1 MTLLKIFIALLS
13 MTVVALD
20 LSFPTLAQLGDDGI
34 SPKEEA
40 WRSKV
45 LKQMDK
51 LHFILRQL

>member
-1 MTLLKIFIALLS
+1 MTLLKICIALLS

-20 LSFPTLAQLGDDGI
+20 LSWEKAELDFDGI

-40 WRSKV
+40 WRRKV
-45 LKQMDK
+45 FKQMDK

>member
-20 LSFPTLAQLGDDGI
+20 LSWERSELDFDGI

-40 WRSKV
+40 WRRKV

-51 LHFILRQL
+51 LHFISRQL